1 MFIYILLCSYK
12 AVYRNMSM
20 WQNKTKRWNEWSQV
34 WDEKT
39 AHMQWSPSH
48 RCYPAG
54 LLSSHHEIYNPA
66 CVYTCHF
73 VSSWNVDP
81 SSHERSVPLH
91 VCSECYPFPLC
102 PGFWF
107 CPLSLSPLYLGSV
120 SSSCR
125 HVQLSLILPCSPK
138 IHSWSSYFSPV
149 TAPFCLPFQHFFFKR
164 IICTNFIFVS
174 SPPTYSQPAP
184 IWFSFPN
191 WDPSCADQS
200 FLLETFSALLC
211 VLTSDSRF
219 FCLSGH
225 FPPQPLLV
233 AVCPGIL
240 QLDSVPS
247 LSLCVHCHCPFSWS
261 QILSICFPSSCQQLR
276 PFFWT
281 PYSYIQLL
289 TWYVL
294 LEFSQAP

>member
-149 TAPFCLPFQHFFFKR
+149 TAPFCLPFQHFFLRESFAPTLFSCPHLPLTVSLLQSGFHSPTETPVVLISPSCWKR
-164 IICTNFIFVS
+164 FLLCFVCSHLTHVS
-174 SPPTYSQPAP
+174 SASQATSHLSPCLLLSVQASYSLILCLP
-184 IWFSFPN
+184 F
-191 WDPSCADQS
+191 
-200 FLLETFSALLC
+200 LC
-211 VLTSDSRF
+211 VST
-219 FCLSGH
+219 
-225 FPPQPLLV
+225 V
-233 AVCPGIL
+233 T
-240 QLDSVPS
+240 
-247 LSLCVHCHCPFSWS
+247 VHCLDLRYCPYAS
-261 QILSICFPSSCQQLR
+261 QVHVNS
-276 PFFWT
+276 
-281 PYSYIQLL
+281 
-289 TWYVL
+289 
-294 LEFSQAP
+294 